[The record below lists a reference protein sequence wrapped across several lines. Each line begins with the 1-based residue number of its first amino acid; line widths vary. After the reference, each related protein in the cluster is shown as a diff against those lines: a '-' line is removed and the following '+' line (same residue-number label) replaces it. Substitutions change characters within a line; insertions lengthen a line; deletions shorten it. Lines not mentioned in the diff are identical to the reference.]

1 MQSSNKFFDDL
12 AKVVTGAAST
22 FTGVKSEL
30 ETFIRQNLQR
40 LLKDAD
46 LVKREEF
53 EVIKS
58 IAIKARTEQE
68 KLEVRIKDLEKEINT
83 AKKNDKTKTIK
94 KTKTKKSRH

>member
-1 MQSSNKFFDDL
+1 MLLGLPQLSQEL
-12 AKVVTGAAST
+12 
-22 FTGVKSEL
+22 KSEL

-94 KTKTKKSRH
+94 KTKTKSSRH